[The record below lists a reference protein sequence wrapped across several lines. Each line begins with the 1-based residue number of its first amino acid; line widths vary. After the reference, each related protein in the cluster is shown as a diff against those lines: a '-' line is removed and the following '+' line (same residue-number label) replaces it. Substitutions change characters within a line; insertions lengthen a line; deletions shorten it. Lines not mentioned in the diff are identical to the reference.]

1 MFSMYTSSIIIIVL
15 KTCLP
20 WVFTLHAYRFK
31 LVWNL
36 GFSWN
41 ILIFSMPF
49 FLKKL
54 DNIA

>member
-49 FLKKL
+49 FFKL